1 VTSGALSDHA
11 ARGLRIRAQR
21 LHPSTREGA
30 APVDDI
36 LRDVVALQ
44 AQVPEA
50 AALGVR
56 ARSTGL
62 TAADVERARV
72 DSQKVVR
79 TWCLRGTLHLLAAE
93 DVPWLLRLLAQPVL
107 AGNRKRYE
115 ELGLDD
121 ITVSRA
127 LEVIGDAIAEGEPLT
142 RAELAEHLARSGID
156 PAGQRIAHLVGRAAL
171 EGLLCLGPHRG
182 GKATYMPL
190 PPTASRRIER
200 DDALAQLARRYIRAY
215 GPAGPLDLA
224 AWSGLSVPDARLA
237 WSSLEGE
244 AVEVSVA
251 GEPAWIPAE
260 RVDWVEERDLR
271 IPIVALLPSFDA
283 YLLGYR
289 TRDLSVPS
297 AHGRKIW
304 PGGGW
309 LHPTVISDG
318 RAVATWKTERR
329 RDRLALSVAPFAS
342 LSRQIR
348 RAIKEEAADIGR
360 FLETETSLSVL
371 D

>member
-1 VTSGALSDHA
+1 VTFGALSDHA
-11 ARGLRIRAQR
+11 ARRIRIRAQR
-21 LHPSTREGA
+21 LHPSARERA

-44 AQVPEA
+44 AQVSES

-72 DSQKVVR
+72 ESRKVVR

-93 DVPWLLRLLAQPVL
+93 DVPWLLPLLAQPVL
-107 AGNRKRYE
+107 AGYRKRYE

-142 RAELAEHLARSGID
+142 RAELADQLARNGID

-200 DDALAQLARRYIRAY
+200 DDALAQLARRYLLAY
-215 GPAGPLDLA
+215 GPADPFDLA
-224 AWSGLSVPDARLA
+224 AWSGLPVRDARLA

-260 RVDWVEERDLR
+260 RVDWRSGTCEYLSSRCCRVSTPTCSAIEPGTSPCRR
-271 IPIVALLPSFDA
+271 RMVARS
-283 YLLGYR
+283 
-289 TRDLSVPS
+289 
-297 AHGRKIW
+297 
-304 PGGGW
+304 
-309 LHPTVISDG
+309 G
-318 RAVATWKTERR
+318 RAGAGCTRR
-329 RDRLALSVAPFAS
+329 
-342 LSRQIR
+342 
-348 RAIKEEAADIGR
+348 
-360 FLETETSLSVL
+360 
-371 D
+371 